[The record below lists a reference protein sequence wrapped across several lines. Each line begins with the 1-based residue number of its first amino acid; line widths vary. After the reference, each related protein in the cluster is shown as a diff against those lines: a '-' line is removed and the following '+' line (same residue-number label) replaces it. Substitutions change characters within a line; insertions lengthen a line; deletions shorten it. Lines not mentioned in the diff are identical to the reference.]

1 MKSDEEQILNGRA
14 EQRGGLFLSKNLEKL
29 LGKNPDLAIRLK
41 STPPPPEIQVILSR
55 TGLPVIK
62 IGQVTFHSMMD
73 PEKEARDWAGRV
85 EVSPPFQEDNRVAV
99 FGFGMGYHVKA
110 LLDRGCP
117 SIAVLEPCLDIL
129 RVALEWD
136 DFSEYM
142 NRITWVVDL
151 QNLPS
156 RKFSI
161 LLRHQPSARFYR
173 NILPLWEER
182 LTTGDGHKE
191 TMGGLLESFKD
202 HREITEF
209 LKLFPPD
216 EPASLGRLAERI
228 VGGQRQVRD
237 WQIVFLLMKEFQ
249 DRVLPLDSPEKKKS
263 GWIADHG

>member
-1 MKSDEEQILNGRA
+1 MKPEREPIVNRREG
-14 EQRGGLFLSKNLEKL
+14 QRGGLFLCQNLEKL
-29 LGKNPDLAIRLK
+29 SKGYPDLAIRLRN
-41 STPPPPEIQVILSR
+41 TPPPAEIQVIFCK

-85 EVSPPFQEDNRVAV
+85 EGSPPFQEDNRVAV

-117 SIAVLEPCLDIL
+117 SVTVLEPRLDIL
-129 RVALEWD
+129 RVALEWG

-156 RKFSI
+156 GKFSI

-173 NILPLWEER
+173 NIFPLWEER
-182 LTTGDGHKE
+182 LITGDGHKE
-191 TMGGLLESFKD
+191 TMGDLLESFRD

-209 LKLFPPD
+209 LKVFPPD
-216 EPASLGRLAERI
+216 DPANLDRLAERI
-228 VGGQRQVRD
+228 VRDHGPVRD
-237 WQIVFLLMKEFQ
+237 WQIVFLLMKEF
-249 DRVLPLDSPEKKKS
+249 RERATVS
-263 GWIADHG
+263 

>member
-1 MKSDEEQILNGRA
+1 MKPEREPILNRREG
-14 EQRGGLFLSKNLEKL
+14 QRSGFFLRQNFEKL
-29 LGKNPDLAIRLK
+29 WRENPDLAIRLK
-41 STPPPPEIQVILSR
+41 NTHPPPEIQVIFSR

-62 IGQVTFHSMMD
+62 IGQATFHSMMD

-117 SIAVLEPCLDIL
+117 SVTVLEPRLDIL
-129 RVALEWD
+129 RVALEWG

-156 RKFSI
+156 KKFSI

-173 NILPLWEER
+173 NIFPLWERR

-209 LKLFPPD
+209 LKVFPPD
-216 EPASLGRLAERI
+216 EPVNLGRLAERI
-228 VGGQRQVRD
+228 VRDQNPLRD

-249 DRVLPLDSPEKKKS
+249 ERATVS
-263 GWIADHG
+263 

>member
-1 MKSDEEQILNGRA
+1 MKPDEGQILNGY
-14 EQRGGLFLSKNLEKL
+14 EGQRGGLLLRQNLEKL
-29 LGKNPDLAIRLK
+29 SKENPDLAIRLK
-41 STPPPPEIQVILSR
+41 NTQPPPEIQVIFCR

-73 PEKEARDWAGRV
+73 PEKEARDWAGRM
-85 EVSPPFQEDNRVAV
+85 EVSPPFQKDNRVAV

-117 SIAVLEPCLDIL
+117 SVTVLEPHLDVL
-129 RVALEWD
+129 RVALEWV

-156 RKFSI
+156 GKFPA
-161 LLRHQPSARFYR
+161 LLRHQPSTRIYR
-173 NILPLWEER
+173 NIFPLWEER

-191 TMGGLLESFKD
+191 TMGDLLESFKN

-209 LKLFPPD
+209 LKVFRPD
-216 EPASLGRLAERI
+216 EPVNLDRLAERI
-228 VGGQRQVRD
+228 VRDHSPLRD

-249 DRVLPLDSPEKKKS
+249 DRATVS
-263 GWIADHG
+263 